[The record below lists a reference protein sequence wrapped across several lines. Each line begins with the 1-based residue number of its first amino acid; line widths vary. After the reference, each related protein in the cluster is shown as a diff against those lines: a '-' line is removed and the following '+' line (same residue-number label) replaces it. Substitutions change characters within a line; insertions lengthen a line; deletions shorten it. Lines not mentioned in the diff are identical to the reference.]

1 MIKILSRIISI
12 LIIACIAL
20 IAIIELYPEQVKEA
34 ESKLWIS
41 IVVPIQDLISDM
53 KEKLD
58 EARDKD
64 YQRDIEDIVN
74 NEITQ

>member
-1 MIKILSRIISI
+1 MIKVLSKIISI

-20 IAIIELYPEQVKEA
+20 VALIELYPEQLKEA
-34 ESKLWIS
+34 ESKIWIS
-41 IVVPIQDLISDM
+41 IVTPIQDLISDT

-58 EARDKD
+58 DARDKD

-74 NEITQ
+74 NEIVQ